1 MATSYGDS
9 FFDGP
14 AMQAA
19 KGPLLG
25 GGLAK
30 LASIAVRKFLP
41 SFAKHAGL
49 AGAVV
54 GGGVGAFLMTKPEHK
69 ETGAAALATALL
81 VGLSEEFEQMTG
93 LLRGADDLSAYTSEM
108 GANALELMEEGMGAD
123 DMGADDMSAPLE
135 IQDSG
140 GSSGVM
146 GALGAYT
153 SEMGAY
159 TSEMGAT
166 PDGVQIQGGI
176 DGAFGA
182 SF

>member
-1 MATSYGDS
+1 MSTTFGDS

-19 KGPLLG
+19 KGPLIG

-30 LASIAVRKFLP
+30 LTSIGVRKFLP
-41 SFAKHAGL
+41 NYAKWSGL

-69 ETGAAALATALL
+69 ETGTAALATALII
-81 VGLSEEFEQMTG
+81 GLSEQLEISTG
-93 LLRGADDLSAYTSEM
+93 LLKGADDLSAYTSEM
-108 GANALELMEEGMGAD
+108 GANALELMDGEVDGAD
-123 DMGADDMSAPLE
+123 DMEGAGLE
-135 IQDSG
+135 IQGQEDNL
-140 GSSGVM
+140 
-146 GALGAYT
+146 LGAYT

-166 PDGVQIQGGI
+166 PAGIQIQGGL
-176 DGAFGA
+176 DGAFGG